1 MEVLKEWKIGA
12 GICTN
17 ENNEVLMVLQG
28 KPEEEKKW
36 AVPAGVVKNGETFE
50 QCCVR
55 EVFEETGYEV
65 SIIEKVF
72 EKETDISTVSYFLV
86 EITGGKM
93 SIQDPDQLI
102 YDIKWRSVFDMADDE
117 FGFPEDKKMLIDLFS
132 KSLI

>member
-1 MEVLKEWKIGA
+1 M
-12 GICTN
+12 
-17 ENNEVLMVLQG
+17 NN
-28 KPEEEKKW
+28 
-36 AVPAGVVKNGETFE
+36 AVFVKFL
-50 QCCVR
+50 
-55 EVFEETGYEV
+55 ETGYEV